1 MSVGVG
7 VYLLCV
13 CDLNVQSA
21 GEAKEELLKNK
32 EKAQEA
38 ELGITPYLPIR
49 LPPPTSPLLPVPSFQ
64 STLASPSF
72 CGHVG

>member
-38 ELGITPYLPIR
+38 ELGITPYLP
-49 LPPPTSPLLPVPSFQ
+49 LFVCPLLPE
-64 STLASPSF
+64 
-72 CGHVG
+72 

>member
-38 ELGITPYLPIR
+38 ELGITPYLP
-49 LPPPTSPLLPVPSFQ
+49 LFVCPLLPVPSFQ

>member
-1 MSVGVG
+1 M
-7 VYLLCV
+7 

-38 ELGITPYLPIR
+38 EIGITPVSPRIVAPYFAPYSFTS
-49 LPPPTSPLLPVPSFQ
+49 TSPVLSDPPSLR
-64 STLASPSF
+64 SRAAAM
-72 CGHVG
+72 